1 MRPRRTTTSII
12 HCVDVGLA
20 MIDRQEAAIIRD
32 RFWRERTWPAIAH
45 SRSCS
50 VTTAVNRYK
59 RGMEHLR
66 QAVLLVDGQ
75 PVTSERSGPPGF
87 PA

>member
-1 MRPRRTTTSII
+1 MRPLQTSASID
-12 HCVDVGLA
+12 HCIDVGLA

-32 RFWRERTWPAIAH
+32 RFWRERTWPAIAR
-45 SRSCS
+45 SRACS

-66 QAVLLVDGQ
+66 QAVLLIEGRS
-75 PVTSERSGPPGF
+75 PSERPAPPGS